1 MTVNLSNPIKI
12 LATIDKTAGNA
23 RAHTITSYD
32 FIADNIKE
40 IEKSLKNSGIPKTAW
55 VGIVVRIHG
64 GGPVSRSYRYKVT
77 TTELLL
83 KRGAR
88 DWFLTDCQ
96 KADGYPGQESTA
108 QIVFA
113 PESTKQAAVKHALE
127 QIYLTVRVDTLATL

>member
-1 MTVNLSNPIKI
+1 MKINLSNEIKI
-12 LATIDKTAGNA
+12 LATIDRTAGNA

-32 FIADNIKE
+32 FILSNIKE
-40 IEKSLKNSGIPKTAW
+40 IEKSLKSSGIPKAAW
-55 VGIVVRIHG
+55 VGILVRIHG
-64 GGPVSRSYRYKVT
+64 GGPASRSYRYKVT

-96 KADGYPGQESTA
+96 KADGYPSQEARA

-113 PESTKQAAVKHALE
+113 PEPTKRAAVKHALE
-127 QIYLTVRVDTLATL
+127 QIYLTVRVDTLAAL